1 MSGNID
7 VDWTPTYP
15 FYGLLAD
22 FIKVQHNRVGGDFAV
37 AQAVTSRAIRDV
49 IRKTIPDVIFVILS
63 LTQETQQKRVMERHG
78 EGEEADGMIAFLRT
92 IFKLFEGPAEDEKNT
107 LKVDITEEMTPED
120 VQKKV
125 LEVLASN
132 GL

>member
-1 MSGNID
+1 M
-7 VDWTPTYP
+7 
-15 FYGLLAD
+15 
-22 FIKVQHNRVGGDFAV
+22 

-78 EGEEADGMIAFLRT
+78 EGEEAEGMITFLGN